1 MTRLPTPAGGDVAF
15 FHFPMTSSAQAKAP
29 STFDRERLFAVIAPV
44 VHAHGGEVVDVELKT
59 ETGGW
64 VLRIFVEKLG
74 AAETNLTTEQ
84 AAVDLELCSQ
94 VARDLSP
101 ALDVADLIPHRYHLE
116 ISSPG
121 VERPLRDRRDFTRF
135 AGQKAKLKLNHALP
149 SSGGQKVLVGVLG
162 GLEGDDLLLD
172 DAGKQHR
179 VPFGEVSQAR
189 LVFEFGPRPRP
200 GKPVGKSAA
209 AKSLSSVGSTKP
221 NKNHTK

>member
-1 MTRLPTPAGGDVAF
+1 
-15 FHFPMTSSAQAKAP
+15 MTSSAQAKAP

-135 AGQKAKLKLNHALP
+135 AGQKAKLKLHHAVD
-149 SSGGQKVLVGVLG
+149 GQKVLVGILR
-162 GLEGDDLLLD
+162 GLEAGVDGDDLLLE

-200 GKPVGKSAA
+200 GKPVGKSPA
-209 AKSLSSVGSTKP
+209 AKSSSSVGSTKP

>member
-1 MTRLPTPAGGDVAF
+1 MNA
-15 FHFPMTSSAQAKAP
+15 SAQAKAP

-84 AAVDLELCSQ
+84 AAVDLELCSN

-121 VERPLRDRRDFTRF
+121 VERPLRDLRDFSRF
-135 AGQKAKLKLNHALP
+135 AGQKAKLKLHHAVD
-149 SSGGQKVLVGVLG
+149 GQKVLVGILRGVEPASEGNDIL
-162 GLEGDDLLLD
+162 LEDSGRE
-172 DAGKQHR
+172 HR
-179 VPFGEVSQAR
+179 VPFAEVSQAR
-189 LVFEFGPRPRP
+189 LVFEFGPRVKP
-200 GKPVGKSAA
+200 GKAPSPKTSGTT
-209 AKSLSSVGSTKP
+209 STKP
-221 NKNHTK
+221 QHLRTPKK

>member
-1 MTRLPTPAGGDVAF
+1 
-15 FHFPMTSSAQAKAP
+15 MTSSAHAKAP
-29 STFDRERLFAVIAPV
+29 AQFDRERLYAVIAPV

-121 VERPLRDRRDFTRF
+121 VERPLRDRRDFIRF
-135 AGQKAKLKLNHALP
+135 AGQKAKLKLHHAVD
-149 SSGGQKVLVGVLG
+149 GQKVLVGILG

-200 GKPVGKSAA
+200 GKAPTP
-209 AKSLSSVGSTKP
+209 TKP